1 MIALVMTQE
10 EMTKVIM
17 EIQEVILQKLDINSS
32 ISDQTILSLIEES
45 VLRFAHTVYL
55 SMDEKKEV
63 IQRTF
68 YAIRK
73 LDVLQEILEDQEI
86 TEIMVNGPDQ
96 IFIEKQGRLEPYP
109 KKFLSKEKLEDVI
122 QQIVGKVNRTVNESS
137 PIVDVR
143 LQDGSRVNVVLP
155 PVAING
161 PIVTIRKFPADP
173 ITMEHLVSIQS
184 ITMQAAEFLKKLV
197 QAKYNIFISGG
208 TGSGKTTFLNA
219 LSAYIPKEERI
230 ITIED
235 SAELQ
240 IQNIPNLVRLEVRNA
255 NLEGKNE
262 VTIRDLIRSALR
274 MRPDRII
281 LGEVRDAA
289 AYDLLSVMNTGHDG
303 SLSTGHANS
312 PNDMLKRLEALVLTA
327 VDIPLLAVRS
337 QIASAIDIVV
347 QLGRLRDRS
356 RKVLEIDEMIGMDGT
371 EIIMRPLY
379 CFKEQGEDEKGNVI
393 GQLAATSNAL
403 YHTQKLKAAGM
414 ELPELSDGHQAE
426 KGDDY
431 AER

>member
-1 MIALVMTQE
+1 MTQE

-240 IQNIPNLVRLEVRNA
+240 IQNIPTLVRLEVRNA

-312 PNDMLKRLEALVLTA
+312 PKDMLKRLEALVLTA

-393 GQLAATSNAL
+393 GQLAATQNAL